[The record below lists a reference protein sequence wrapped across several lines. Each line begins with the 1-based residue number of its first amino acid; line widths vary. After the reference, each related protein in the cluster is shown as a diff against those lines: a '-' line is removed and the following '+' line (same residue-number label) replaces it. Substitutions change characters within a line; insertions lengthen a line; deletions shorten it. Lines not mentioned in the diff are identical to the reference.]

1 MAGQGFAEQGGA
13 RQEDAWE
20 LWAKAGLDDGF
31 QHAWLLADVNQDGFL
46 SDQVRANGAGA
57 LSPSMLPCSA
67 QTATARCAR
76 SCQHGLQDGM
86 RSRKCSSRAL

>member
-1 MAGQGFAEQGGA
+1 MLLQGFAEQGGA

-46 SDQVRANGAGA
+46 SDQARA
-57 LSPSMLPCSA
+57 
-67 QTATARCAR
+67 
-76 SCQHGLQDGM
+76 
-86 RSRKCSSRAL
+86 